1 MSDLGKFISLF
12 QVRLSRYPADYNCIA
27 FFLVRHEIF
36 RLKLHSII
44 DKFRFHVFYF
54 IHTYIVF
61 FLFSFQEF
69 FHCIVVGRSNLDGIV
84 NLLLNHMHM

>member
-1 MSDLGKFISLF
+1 MSVLGKFISLF

-27 FFLVRHEIF
+27 FFLVRQEIF
-36 RLKLHSII
+36 RLKLHFII
-44 DKFRFHVFYF
+44 DKFRFYVFYF
-54 IHTYIVF
+54 MYTYIGFGF
-61 FLFSFQEF
+61 FFQEF